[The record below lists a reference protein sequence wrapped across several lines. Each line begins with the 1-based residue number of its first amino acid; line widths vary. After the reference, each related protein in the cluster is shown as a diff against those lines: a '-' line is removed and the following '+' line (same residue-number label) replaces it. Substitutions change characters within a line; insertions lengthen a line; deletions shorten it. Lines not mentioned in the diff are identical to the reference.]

1 MALTIVSLLAHSS
14 PSQYLTIA
22 GNKLMDQIF
31 DLKFTS
37 KQLVRQ
43 AKKCEKE
50 EKTEKLKVCCW
61 QALTAI
67 QLLSLLSSGL
77 QLRNHGMR
85 CTGLVL
91 CRSELN
97 SALHGGLCA
106 DALYAMV
113 ECLASLPLVAIII
126 PSLFSLVFA
135 DKEGHREG
143 EHGGRQDLCAERHQ
157 EEE

>member
-1 MALTIVSLLAHSS
+1 MALTIASLLAHSS
-14 PSQYLTIA
+14 PSQYGTIA

-50 EKTEKLKVCCW
+50 EKTEKLKVCW

-97 SALHGGLCA
+97 SALHGCLCA
-106 DALYAMV
+106 NASYAMV
-113 ECLASLPLVAIII
+113 ECLASLPL
-126 PSLFSLVFA
+126 
-135 DKEGHREG
+135 GCH
-143 EHGGRQDLCAERHQ
+143 HHT
-157 EEE
+157 